1 MNELDKLKAWMAEN
15 NLSNSQLAAE
25 MGIPYI
31 TAYMCIEN
39 RKQLSANFERSFR
52 RRFGSE
58 ITDHIFG
65 VPAATERVPA

>member
-1 MNELDKLKAWMAEN
+1 MNELDKLKAWMATN
-15 NLSNSQLAAE
+15 NLTTSQLATE

-39 RKQLSANFERSFR
+39 RKLLSANFERHFR
-52 RRFGSE
+52 KRFGSE

-65 VPAATERVPA
+65 VPVATPSLIP